1 MACLRET
8 PPPETLRGAGA
19 SAKAGA
25 WYLMLDPELRMIS
38 RIEIKKNYPIFSVPI
53 GESGDYPLTKGLC
66 RLSYWMVEVG
76 VDP

>member
-1 MACLRET
+1 M
-8 PPPETLRGAGA
+8 PA
-19 SAKAGA
+19 SQKLWALAQRVVHLLFDA
-25 WYLMLDPELRMIS
+25 WYLVLNSELCMIS